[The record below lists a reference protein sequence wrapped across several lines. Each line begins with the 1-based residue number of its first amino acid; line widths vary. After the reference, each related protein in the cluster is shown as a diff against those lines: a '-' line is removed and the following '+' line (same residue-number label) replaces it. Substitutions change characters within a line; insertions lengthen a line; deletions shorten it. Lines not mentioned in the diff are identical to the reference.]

1 MARMGDKVA
10 ARAAA
15 IDAGLT
21 VVPGTDGP
29 VTDLNQAFKFVQQF
43 DLPVILKAAYGGGG
57 RGMRVVKSMDTLKE
71 HFERT
76 FSHFTFFLS
85 FEFIEFFTIY

>member
-15 IDAGLT
+15 IDSGLI

-29 VTDLNQAFKFVQQF
+29 ITDLNQAINFVQQNS
-43 DLPVILKAAYGGGG
+43 LPVILKAAYGGGG
-57 RGMRVVKSMDTLKE
+57 RGMRVVKTMDTLKE
-71 HFERT
+71 NFERKS
-76 FSHFTFFLS
+76 SHSPLLP
-85 FEFIEFFTIY
+85 

>member
-15 IDAGLT
+15 IEAGLT

-29 VTDLNQAFKFVQQF
+29 VTDLNQAIKFVQ
-43 DLPVILKAAYGGGG
+43 DSGLPVILKAAYGGGG

-71 HFERT
+71 NFERM
-76 FSHFTFFLS
+76 FYCF
-85 FEFIEFFTIY
+85 Y